1 MSLPLPFFWA
11 MPQRPA
17 DLALMILVG
26 GLGGF
31 GHLLLVQALKVA
43 PASLLAP
50 FTYAHI
56 VIALFLGF
64 FVFGA
69 VPDAIALTGIAL
81 IVVTGVVMAI
91 RQRRVI
97 EPVED

>member
-1 MSLPLPFFWA
+1 MV
-11 MPQRPA
+11 
-17 DLALMILVG
+17 LVG
-26 GLGGF
+26 ALGGF

-56 VIALFLGF
+56 VIALGLGLL
-64 FVFGA
+64 VFGA
-69 VPDAIALTGIAL
+69 VPDPIAMIGIAL
-81 IVVTGVVMAI
+81 IVVTGVVMAL